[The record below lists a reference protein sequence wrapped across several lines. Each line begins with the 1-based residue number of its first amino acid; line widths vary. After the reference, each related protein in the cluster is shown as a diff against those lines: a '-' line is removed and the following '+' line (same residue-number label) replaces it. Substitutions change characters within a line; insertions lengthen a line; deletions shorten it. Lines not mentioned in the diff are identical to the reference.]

1 MSRRDPS
8 LAPGAV
14 AFQDDLQALLAEPA
28 PRGLT
33 AAPWWLAAMVATL
46 VAGAAAAPVDIVVTG
61 PGRLVPDAPPVVLQ
75 PMERA
80 ILREVLV
87 RPGDVVRAG
96 QVLARLDPTFAAA
109 DRAAL
114 DAEAR
119 SLRAQAA
126 RVAAE
131 IAGAPP
137 PPGTDAE
144 SMMQAA
150 LHARRAGVHAA
161 RLATLDAEAAS
172 LTESLRAATAARP
185 GLLQQVALAREV
197 AALRQRLLEGQ
208 IGSRLNLLAAQSAL
222 LEAERALAQG
232 ESRAAELAQ
241 ALAAKRAERDATMQD
256 RERGLAEDAVRLRD
270 ALARLDEQAAKAA
283 RLDQLTTLV
292 APADGVV
299 LEVARRSAGSVVREA
314 EALVTLVPADAPLIA
329 EVALRSAD
337 VGHLRIGDPV
347 TLKVDAFPFQRHGAV
362 TGRLRAISRDS
373 FDPNAPAGVEAASPP
388 AGAIHRAQ
396 VAIETTP
403 SLPPGAALIP
413 GMTLAAEVK
422 AGSRSVL
429 GYVLDPLIRGL
440 GESFREP

>member
-1 MSRRDPS
+1 MTK
-8 LAPGAV
+8 LAPGAIP
-14 AFQDDLQALLAEPA
+14 FQDDLQALLAEPA

-33 AAPWWLAAMVATL
+33 ASPWWLAGMVAAL
-46 VAGAAAAPVDIVVTG
+46 VAGAAVAPVDIVVTG
-61 PGRLVPDAPPVVLQ
+61 PGRLMPDAPPVVLQ

-80 ILREVLV
+80 ILREILV
-87 RPGDVVRAG
+87 RPGDAVRAG

-137 PPGTDAE
+137 PLGADAE
-144 SMMQAA
+144 SLMQAA
-150 LHARRAGVHAA
+150 LHARRAAVHAA
-161 RLATLDAEAAS
+161 RRATLEAEAAS
-172 LTESLRAATAARP
+172 LAESLRAATAARP

-222 LEAERALAQG
+222 LEAERAFAQG

-241 ALAAKRAERDATMQD
+241 ALAAKRAERDAYLQD
-256 RERGLAEDAVRLRD
+256 RERALAEDAVRLRD
-270 ALARLDEQAAKAA
+270 ALARLDEQAAKAGL
-283 RLDQLTTLV
+283 LDQLTTVV

-299 LEVARRSAGSVVREA
+299 LEVARRSAGSVLREA

-373 FDPNAPAGVEAASPP
+373 FDPHAPAGAEPASPS

-396 VAIETTP
+396 VAIEATP
-403 SLPPGAALIP
+403 NLPPGAALIP